1 VGLRAL
7 TACSALCAAL
17 LVPSAAA
24 AHSLVRVG
32 GGQVNYIA
40 KDATSLNKLKVRP
53 SRGSIE
59 LLDRSV
65 DGGMDPGP
73 CRPGDVTDDV
83 NSWIVQVFCGRSG
96 IGRVHADLGEREDTA
111 TVSARVPVTLLGGSG
126 ADRLT
131 GGPRPDTVDGGD
143 GNDRL
148 AGAGGADE
156 LDGGLGTDPLDG
168 GPADDVLRSADGL
181 ADRIDC
187 GDGSDRLDADT
198 LDTVEGGCES
208 VSRRAVPPPA
218 GGQTGDDTTAP
229 VVQAGGSTLQRLGRG
244 DRVTIAATSSER
256 GFLAASGSLEVG
268 GLALPL
274 QSNRRRVSVAG
285 AGVELTVRL
294 RGRALRETR
303 QGLRRGRRVVVR
315 MRVVGTD
322 AAGNSAAVRA
332 PSVRLRR

>member
-1 VGLRAL
+1 VWVKAL
-7 TACSALCAAL
+7 IACFALCVAA
-17 LVPSAAA
+17 VAPSGAA

-40 KDATSLNKLKVRP
+40 KDATSLNKLRVRL
-53 SRGSIE
+53 SAGDIE

-73 CRPGDVTDDV
+73 CRPGELTDDL
-83 NSWIVQVFCGRSG
+83 NAWIVQVFCGRPG
-96 IGRVHADLGEREDTA
+96 VRRVHADLGEREDTA
-111 TVSARVPVTLLGGSG
+111 TVSSPIPATLLGGSG

-131 GGPRPDTVDGGD
+131 GGPAGDTVDGGD

-148 AGAGGADE
+148 AGGGGKDE
-156 LDGGLGTDPLDG
+156 IDGGLGTDTLAG
-168 GPADDVLRSADGL
+168 GAGDDVLTSADGI
-181 ADRIDC
+181 ADRVDC
-187 GDGSDRLDADT
+187 GEGRDRLQADT

-208 VSRRAVPPPA
+208 VSRTAVPPPPE
-218 GGQTGDDTTAP
+218 GQSGDDTTAP
-229 VVQAGGSTLQRLGRG
+229 VVRAGGSTLQRVGRTG
-244 DRVTIAATSSER
+244 RVTIAATSSEP
-256 GFLAASGSLEVG
+256 GFVAASGSLEVT

-294 RGRALRETR
+294 RGRALRECR
-303 QGLRRGRRVVVR
+303 RGLRRGRRVVAR

-322 AAGNSAAVRA
+322 SAGNSAAVSA
-332 PSVRLRR
+332 PRIRLRR

>member
-17 LVPSAAA
+17 LAPSGAA

-83 NSWIVQVFCGRSG
+83 NSWIVQVFCGSSG
-96 IGRVHADLGEREDTA
+96 IRRVHADLGEREDAA
-111 TVSARVPVTLLGGSG
+111 TVSARVAVTLLGGPG

-156 LDGGLGTDPLDG
+156 LDGGLGTDTLDG

-187 GDGSDRLDADT
+187 GEGTDRLEADT

-229 VVQAGGSTLQRLGRG
+229 VVEAGGSTLQRLGRG
-244 DRVTIAATSSER
+244 GRVSIAATSSER
-256 GFLAASGSLEVG
+256 GFLAASGSLEVA

-294 RGRALRETR
+294 RGRAMRECR
-303 QGLRRGRRVVVR
+303 RGLRRGRRAVVR

-322 AAGNSAAVRA
+322 AAGNSAAVQA
-332 PSVRLRR
+332 PSIRLRR

>member
-1 VGLRAL
+1 MWPRVLAG
-7 TACSALCAAL
+7 CFALCVAVVA
-17 LVPSAAA
+17 PAGAA

-40 KDATSLNKLKVRP
+40 KDATSLNKLRVRL
-53 SRGSIE
+53 SAGDIE

-83 NSWIVQVFCGRSG
+83 NAWIVQVFCGRSG
-96 IGRVHADLGEREDTA
+96 VSRVHADLGEREDTA
-111 TVSARVPVTLLGGSG
+111 TVSAPVRATLLGGSG

-131 GGPRPDTVDGGD
+131 GGPAGDTVDGGD

-148 AGAGGADE
+148 AGGGGKDE
-156 LDGGLGTDPLDG
+156 IEGGLGTDTLAG
-168 GPADDVLRSADGL
+168 GAGDDVLGSADGL
-181 ADRIDC
+181 ADRVDC
-187 GDGSDRLDADT
+187 GEGADRLQADT
-198 LDTVEGGCES
+198 LDTVEEGCES
-208 VSRRAVPPPA
+208 VSRRAVPPPPE
-218 GGQTGDDTTAP
+218 GQTGDDTTAP
-229 VVQAGGSTLQRLGRG
+229 VVRAGGSTLQRIGRTG
-244 DRVTIAATSSER
+244 RVRIAATSSEP
-256 GFLAASGSLEVG
+256 GFVAASGSLEVT

-294 RGRALRETR
+294 RGRALRECR
-303 QGLRRGRRVVVR
+303 RGLRRGRRVVVR

-322 AAGNSAAVRA
+322 SAGNSAAVTA
-332 PSVRLRR
+332 PRIRLRR